1 MVHLSTLSSI
11 AMLAMATSA
20 TPLPADLSPRQLL
33 GGASS
38 SCKPIMVIFA
48 RGTTEVGD
56 LGTVAGPPFQTALNA
71 KFPGQVSMQGVPAPA
86 YPADVPGYL
95 AGGSATGAS
104 KMAEMVKDAATNC
117 PDARIIMSGYSQGG
131 QLVHKAG
138 AQLDS
143 QTASR
148 VAGAVIFGDPDNPK
162 PVENVQNLKVFCAAG
177 DLICAGQPVILA
189 PHLSYGANAGA
200 AADFVAQVTGGN

>member
-117 PDARIIMSGYSQGG
+117 PDARIIMSGYRYVRSERDALLAFADGSDDA
-131 QLVHKAG
+131 VRA
-138 AQLDS
+138 
-143 QTASR
+143 ASLSTR
-148 VAGAVIFGDPDNPK
+148 RARSWIARPRRGWRARSS
-162 PVENVQNLKVFCAAG
+162 LAT
-177 DLICAGQPVILA
+177 LITRSRLRT
-189 PHLSYGANAGA
+189 SR
-200 AADFVAQVTGGN
+200 T

>member
-1 MVHLSTLSSI
+1 TEI
-11 AMLAMATSA
+11 
-20 TPLPADLSPRQLL
+20 SPRQLF
-33 GGASS
+33 GGGGSGS
-38 SCKPIMVIFA
+38 GCKPVMVIFA
-48 RGTTEVGD
+48 RGTTE
-56 LGTVAGPPFQTALNA
+56 LGGMGQIAGPPFQMALNA
-71 KFPGQVSMQGVPAPA
+71 KMAGQVSMQGVPAPA

-95 AGGSATGAS
+95 AGGSASGAS
-104 KMAEMVKDAATNC
+104 KMAEMVKEAATNC
-117 PDARIIMSGYSQGG
+117 PDAKIIMSGYSQGG
-131 QLVHKAG
+131 QLVHKAA

-143 QTASR
+143 QTAAK

-200 AADFVAQVTGGN
+200 AADWVAQ